1 MNPMDLITGWVDK
14 SNHDGIISPAY
25 FILKPKKNFEKYV
38 DIFLIQLQRFY
49 LEKIF
54 LPYGK
59 GVSYDYRW
67 TLQPEKMGNFEL
79 IYPPEDQIDKFLKN
93 LNIVLKNDKDLLKL
107 YKELQDLTKS
117 RIISIMS
124 NSFNFD

>member
-1 MNPMDLITGWVDK
+1 MR
-14 SNHDGIISPAY
+14 
-25 FILKPKKNFEKYV
+25 PKKNYEKYTDV
-38 DIFLIQLQRFY
+38 FLIQLQRFY

-67 TLQPEKMGNFEL
+67 TLQPEKMGDFEL
-79 IYPPEDQIDKFLKN
+79 VYPPEKDIQKFLQD
-93 LNIVLKNDKDLLKL
+93 LNIVLRNEKELLKL
-107 YKELQDLTKS
+107 YKELQEMTKS

-124 NSFNFD
+124 NSFNYEK

>member
-1 MNPMDLITGWVDK
+1 MKNVIHKVASKIVVAVVNKVP
-14 SNHDGIISPAY
+14 GISERLNY
-25 FILKPKKNFEKYV
+25 EKYPDV
-38 DIFLIQLQRFY
+38 FLIQLQRFY

-67 TLQPEKMGNFEL
+67 TLQPEKMGDFEL
-79 IYPPEDQIDKFLKN
+79 VYPPEKDIQKFLQD
-93 LNIVLKNDKDLLKL
+93 LNIVLRNEKELLKL
-107 YKELQDLTKS
+107 YKELQEMTKS

-124 NSFNFD
+124 NSFNYEK